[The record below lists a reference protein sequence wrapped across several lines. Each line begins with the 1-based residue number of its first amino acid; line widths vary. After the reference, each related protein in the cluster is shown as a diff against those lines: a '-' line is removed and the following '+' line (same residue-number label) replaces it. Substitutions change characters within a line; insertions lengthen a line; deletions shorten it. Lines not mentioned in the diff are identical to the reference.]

1 MKRVFAL
8 LLCAALVLALALPV
22 GAEELGGFLYPMTYT
37 DETALCLVGAPA
49 GAGKVTVTVNG
60 APFSDVT
67 VTTAREAGLGI
78 TYYCMVDQSSSFSL
92 DQKNQQLRGLN
103 ALSNSLRPQDSM
115 ILVTMGNSLSF
126 GQIMTDP
133 EVCKK
138 AIEEACV
145 YQSYS
150 TALYDNIIA
159 TVQTAARD
167 QDSESLSC
175 VVLFTDGL
183 DNTQREGGKEQVEQA
198 IRDSGVSF
206 NAVSVM
212 TPTNEQFILNNA
224 RQMVLF
230 AQESLGGIGIIPA
243 MDKEDASTNV
253 EDAVADI
260 VNQVLSS
267 SVVRLDAALLPW
279 EGNPEVTVAWELDG
293 NTRESSL
300 QADVSLLP
308 PLPTEPET
316 TAPETTVPETTQ
328 ATEPQTVE
336 TTAPPAPRPASSSR
350 GNVLMLLAMICFAGV
365 VILTVVAVV
374 LLLRQRGRR
383 EEPMDQEFMEDEA
396 VSRSTSAADI
406 KLDFSGLERPKKA
419 DGLPDLSR
427 TVTVPTC
434 RVRLVPEGN
443 SQGSVEFTIEANGSV
458 TLGRN
463 SKAQI
468 ILNETDTALSGL
480 HFELQWD
487 SWVLYLRDRRSTN
500 GTALNGT
507 PLRPETW
514 TRVENKSVI
523 QAGATKYT
531 VFVEKK

>member
-8 LLCAALVLALALPV
+8 LLCAALALALALPA
-22 GAEELGGFLYPMTYT
+22 GAEDLGGFLYPLTYS

-49 GAGKVTVTVNG
+49 GEGKVTVTVNG

-103 ALSNSLRPQDSM
+103 ALSDSLRPQDSM
-115 ILVTMGNSLSF
+115 ILVIMGNSLTF
-126 GQIMTDP
+126 GEAMTDP
-133 EVCKK
+133 EARKQAV
-138 AIEEACV
+138 EEACV

-159 TVQTAARD
+159 TVQTAA
-167 QDSESLSC
+167 QDSEKLSC

-183 DNTQREGGKEQVEQA
+183 DNTQREGGREQVEQA

-212 TPTNEQFILNNA
+212 TPTNDQFVLNNA

-243 MDKEDASTNV
+243 VDKEDASTNV

-267 SVVRLDAALLPW
+267 SVVRLDAALLPR
-279 EGNPEVTVAWELDG
+279 EGNPEVTVAWELEG
-293 NTRESSL
+293 NTRESSV

-336 TTAPPAPRPASSSR
+336 TTAPAAPRPASSNR

-374 LLLRQRGRR
+374 LLLRQRGRQ
-383 EEPMDQEFMEDEA
+383 EEPTELEFMEDA
-396 VSRSTSAADI
+396 GQAISQSTSAADI
-406 KLDFSGLERPKKA
+406 KLDFSGLDHPKKA
-419 DGLPDLSR
+419 NDLPDPSR
-427 TVTVPTC
+427 TVMVPTC

-443 SQGSVEFTIEANGSV
+443 DQGSVEFTIEANDSV

-507 PLRPETW
+507 PLRPESW